1 MIGMNKD
8 TETTKKSGSDATET
22 EKHVEGIAPVIP
34 MEKKNEALAST
45 QK

>member
-8 TETTKKSGSDATET
+8 TDTTKKSGSDATET
-22 EKHVEGIAPVIP
+22 KKHVEGIAPILP
-34 MEKKNEALAST
+34 IEKKNETLAGA